1 MSSAKAT
8 SLTGESLEHI
18 SGKADIP
25 EFLKSYGSNFSTTR
39 AGRCW
44 ASTEVS
50 RLLAKTAPK
59 ESTMLELLACNEET
73 LITETTIDGEVM
85 KESIIGEVG
94 GGRRRSTRSTTK
106 AIEAS
111 AGDQ

>member
-1 MSSAKAT
+1 M
-8 SLTGESLEHI
+8 H
-18 SGKADIP
+18 ADCCRRTP
-25 EFLKSYGSNFSTTR
+25 CVYTQ
-39 AGRCW
+39 
-44 ASTEVS
+44 
-50 RLLAKTAPK
+50 
-59 ESTMLELLACNEET
+59 LELLACNDET

-94 GGRRRSTRSTTK
+94 GGSRRSTRSTTK

>member
-1 MSSAKAT
+1 M
-8 SLTGESLEHI
+8 
-18 SGKADIP
+18 
-25 EFLKSYGSNFSTTR
+25 R
-39 AGRCW
+39 APIGQLN
-44 ASTEVS
+44 SPLS

-59 ESTMLELLACNEET
+59 ESTMLELLACNDET

-94 GGRRRSTRSTTK
+94 GGSRRSTRSTTK

-111 AGDQ
+111 AGDH